1 MDLYSIEAARNRL
14 AESARAVRSP
24 DYLVSNPIAQANA
37 SFRMR
42 QSEDP
47 RERVL
52 ADMQERMFSLESML
66 TKTTLPAIDQ
76 IAINERQQL
85 IRLLTDQVLRRSGA
99 SDVFVKERLGE
110 GPFADRISSVVL
122 DNTFMRVG
130 IDGETFAIGIEPRNL
145 SG

>member
-1 MDLYSIEAARNRL
+1 
-14 AESARAVRSP
+14 
-24 DYLVSNPIAQANA
+24 
-37 SFRMR
+37 MR

-85 IRLLTDQVLRRSGA
+85 IRLLTDQVNHLRRSGA